1 MPYSSLFWYSVNY
14 VTMFLFA
21 IQLSPWLTLKAGAI
35 SGLLKWSSQS
45 RRVCKEQAKSAA
57 LSVFSVLHI
66 PLMVA
71 VSVFS
76 KSHFSSKTLGSR
88 KEECW
93 VVIFLSL
100 VQTMLGIF
108 VVCKVFLSLSFIAF
122 EIGFC
127 SIT

>member
-35 SGLLKWSSQS
+35 SSLLKWSSQS

-57 LSVFSVLHI
+57 LSFFSVLHI

-76 KSHFSSKTLGSR
+76 KSHFSSNFRLQKGG
-88 KEECW
+88 
-93 VVIFLSL
+93 
-100 VQTMLGIF
+100 MLGCNIS
-108 VVCKVFLSLSFIAF
+108 FLGPNYAWY
-122 EIGFC
+122 FC
-127 SIT
+127 CM

>member
-21 IQLSPWLTLKAGAI
+21 IQLSPWLTLKAGA
-35 SGLLKWSSQS
+35 SLLKWSSQS
-45 RRVCKEQAKSAA
+45 RHVCKEQAKSPA
-57 LSVFSVLHI
+57 LSVFSVLNI